1 MGDAPRPRHLRAA
14 SPATPGPYS
23 YTLYDERVPVRSTYH
38 VSILSL
44 FPSREHP
51 GAPEISAMRREA
63 AGAEPR
69 RPGTVSICS
78 VLVRS
83 TTRAGRPV
91 PSESFQTPTLW
102 ALWLLW
108 GCSRACWGVLPVL
121 RLRHHAASQH
131 WRSRSCSRS
140 QTAGTAARCELS
152 KHPPTSRKSVRRAMP
167 LQLLDVRAERLRHEL
182 VAALQ
187 CFWTIPGG
195 AIAITHA

>member
-1 MGDAPRPRHLRAA
+1 MV
-14 SPATPGPYS
+14 T
-23 YTLYDERVPVRSTYH
+23 
-38 VSILSL
+38 
-44 FPSREHP
+44 
-51 GAPEISAMRREA
+51 
-63 AGAEPR
+63 
-69 RPGTVSICS
+69 GTVSICS

-140 QTAGTAARCELS
+140 QTAGTAARCELI

-167 LQLLDVRAERLRHEL
+167 LQLLDVLAERLRHEL
-182 VAALQ
+182 VAALRARG
-187 CFWTIPGG
+187 CFWTIPSYQG
-195 AIAITHA
+195 AGSTTPPRC